1 MKDLL
6 WLYLA
11 RKNKLDNLREEIRT
25 CNQCILAD
33 TRTNALC
40 GEGNL
45 SADLMLIA
53 QAPGENEDREGRMFI
68 GPSGKVLDA
77 LLKAV
82 HIDREETYMTNLIK
96 CMLPKNRKPKFGE
109 IEICSHYLD
118 REIALINPRILAS
131 LGHYATRYLFQK
143 YAFPLPSK
151 QEFRAVYGKILVADD
166 KQIIP
171 VQHPAALLYDGSIK
185 EAMLRNYRKMQALL
199 SSLPA

>member
-1 MKDLL
+1 MGTEDQLE
-6 WLYLA
+6 
-11 RKNKLDNLREEIRT
+11 NLNEEIRT

-45 SADLMLIA
+45 NAGLMLIA

-77 LLKAV
+77 LLRAV
-82 HIDREETYMTNLIK
+82 HIDREEIYMTNLIK
-96 CMLPKNRKPKFGE
+96 CMLPKYRRPKFGE
-109 IEICSHYLD
+109 IEICSRYLD

-151 QEFRAVYGKILVADD
+151 KEFRAVYGKVLVADD

-185 EAMLRNYRKMQALL
+185 EVMLRNYRKMQALL

>member
-1 MKDLL
+1 MGTDDQLE
-6 WLYLA
+6 
-11 RKNKLDNLREEIRT
+11 NLNEEIRT

-45 SADLMLIA
+45 NAGLMLIA

-77 LLKAV
+77 LLRAV
-82 HIDREETYMTNLIK
+82 HIDREEIYMTNLIK
-96 CMLPKNRKPKFGE
+96 CMLPKYRRPKFAE
-109 IEICSHYLD
+109 IEICSRYLD

-143 YAFPLPSK
+143 YAFSLPSK
-151 QEFRAVYGKILVADD
+151 QEFQAVYGKVLVADD

-185 EAMLRNYRKMQALL
+185 EVMLKNYRKMQALL